1 MVLAL
6 DLLLTSPVVVVV
18 VVSITLQI
26 KKEKKKKKKEK
37 EKKEKN
43 LGEDVAADKRLVI
56 ALECVLSTIEDDC
69 SRMCSLYY
77 RGRLL

>member
-1 MVLAL
+1 MLRRTKYWSF
-6 DLLLTSPVVVVV
+6 LLNV
-18 VVSITLQI
+18 LQI
-26 KKEKKKKKKEK
+26 KKKKEK

>member
-1 MVLAL
+1 MLRRTK
-6 DLLLTSPVVVVV
+6 DW

-26 KKEKKKKKKEK
+26 KKEKKKKKK
-37 EKKEKN
+37 N

-56 ALECVLSTIEDDC
+56 SLECVLSTIEDNC

-77 RGRLL
+77 RGQTHGP